1 VTTTDERTSAAATAA
16 VGTGPAST
24 GPAAETVRVR
34 AFAAARA
41 ALGWSERDV
50 TTAPGTT
57 VGNLVAGLL
66 AETPDAADIV
76 ARCSVLV
83 DGVRADRDAPVP
95 AGAVVDLLPPFA
107 GG

>member
-1 VTTTDERTSAAATAA
+1 MTTTDERATVPTTAPATAA
-16 VGTGPAST
+16 
-24 GPAAETVRVR
+24 TVRVR

-41 ALGWSERDV
+41 ALGWSERDHE
-50 TTAPGTT
+50 TGPATT
-57 VGNLVAGLL
+57 VGTLVADLL
-66 AETPDAADIV
+66 AETPAAADVV

-83 DGVRADRDAPVP
+83 DGVRTDLDAPVP

>member
-1 VTTTDERTSAAATAA
+1 MTTTDERTTPTTAA
-16 VGTGPAST
+16 Q
-24 GPAAETVRVR
+24 GPAAATVRVR

-41 ALGWSERDV
+41 ALGWSERDQ
-50 TTAPGTT
+50 TTGPGTT
-57 VGNLVAGLL
+57 VGALVADLL
-66 AETPDAADIV
+66 AATPDAADVV

>member
-1 VTTTDERTSAAATAA
+1 MTTTDERTAAA
-16 VGTGPAST
+16 VGTGPEST
-24 GPAAETVRVR
+24 GPAAATVRVR

-41 ALGWSERDV
+41 ALGWSERDHE
-50 TTAPGTT
+50 TGSGTT
-57 VGNLVAGLL
+57 VDTLVAGLL
-66 AETPDAADIV
+66 AEAPGAADVV

-95 AGAVVDLLPPFA
+95 AAAVVDLLPPFA

>member
-1 VTTTDERTSAAATAA
+1 MTTTDERSAPTEAERLAA
-16 VGTGPAST
+16 GP
-24 GPAAETVRVR
+24 TVRVR

-41 ALGWSERDV
+41 ALGWSELDV
-50 TTAPGTT
+50 SARPGST
-57 VGNLVAGLL
+57 VGELLTGLL
-66 AETPDAADIV
+66 AEAPDAADVI

-83 DGVRADRDAPVP
+83 DGIRAEGDAAVS

>member
-1 VTTTDERTSAAATAA
+1 VTTTDERTTPPASAPAAAAA
-16 VGTGPAST
+16 AG
-24 GPAAETVRVR
+24 TVRVR

-41 ALGWSERDV
+41 ALGWSERDHR
-50 TTAPGTT
+50 TGPSTT
-57 VGNLVAGLL
+57 VGDLVAGLV
-66 AETPDAADIV
+66 AEAPDAADVV

-95 AGAVVDLLPPFA
+95 GCAVVDLLPPFA